1 MHYAPTRLTAQLDPN
16 AANATPGGS
25 SEPAPLK
32 PSRDLGG
39 IDPDLAYLDPTLAH
53 GPRAQIAG
61 GFAARFNART
71 GKFEGDPNR
80 NPDSVSEFTRQRK
93 KEEFYFDVG
102 AHDSQRAREQMER
115 LAQGPFGGVRAALTD
130 AGKDPSLKA
139 QRREVKLTKAE
150 LDYFKQK
157 NAEDKRRRQTTWLL
171 NDDGREAVR
180 PGVRRKRY

>member
-1 MHYAPTRLTAQLDPN
+1 MPTSSTTRRPSRSPGTIRSAGSHASTLTVQLDPN

-25 SEPAPLK
+25 SAPTPLK

-102 AHDSQRAREQMER
+102 AHDSQRAKEQMER
-115 LAQGPFGGVRAALTD
+115 IAQGASADSDEEADRAQARTR
-130 AGKDPSLKA
+130 PS
-139 QRREVKLTKAE
+139 RR
-150 LDYFKQK
+150 
-157 NAEDKRRRQTTWLL
+157 NAARSS
-171 NDDGREAVR
+171 
-180 PGVRRKRY
+180 

>member
-1 MHYAPTRLTAQLDPN
+1 MNAYFFHNSKTKQITWDNPVRRRPPHPADPQLDPN

-25 SEPAPLK
+25 SAPTPLK

-102 AHDSQRAREQMER
+102 AHDSQRAKEQMER
-115 LAQGPFGGVRAALTD
+115 IAQGASADSDEEADRAQARTR
-130 AGKDPSLKA
+130 PS
-139 QRREVKLTKAE
+139 RR
-150 LDYFKQK
+150 
-157 NAEDKRRRQTTWLL
+157 NAARSS
-171 NDDGREAVR
+171 
-180 PGVRRKRY
+180 